1 VNYIFDNH
9 VGAGRTK
16 KEAEMI
22 QDAYIDSGSTKGNI
36 VIKEMSPDNPANY
49 EMVPTFI
56 ADDNI
61 LKKFLLPQKA
71 YFKEG
76 GFVDNT
82 NIFKSIL

>member
-1 VNYIFDNH
+1 
-9 VGAGRTK
+9 
-16 KEAEMI
+16 MI